1 MSASIRTRLKAIERA
16 MGVSDSKLAG
26 VIDLLPGQAPID
38 ALAGAGVGY
47 WFISDVVTDE
57 GFLGEVRRDGTREV
71 HYAPA

>member
-26 VIDLLPGQAPID
+26 VIDLLPGQTPLD
-38 ALAGAGVGY
+38 ALANAGVGF
-47 WFISDVVTDE
+47 WFMCDVKTSE

-71 HYAPA
+71 HSCG

>member
-1 MSASIRTRLKAIERA
+1 MGTLENRLRAIEKA
-16 MGVSDSKLAG
+16 LGASDGRLAG

-38 ALAGAGVGY
+38 ALAGAGVGF
-47 WFISDVVTDE
+47 WFMSDAGTDE